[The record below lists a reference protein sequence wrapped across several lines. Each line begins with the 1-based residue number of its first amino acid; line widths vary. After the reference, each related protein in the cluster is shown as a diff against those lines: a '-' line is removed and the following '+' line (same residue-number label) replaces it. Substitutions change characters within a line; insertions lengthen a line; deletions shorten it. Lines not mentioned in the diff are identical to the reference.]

1 MKDSAKTLAIVFALV
16 ITAALS
22 GCSSKNDTSYFYDVV
37 DATSAVQSYEG
48 VTEVN
53 IKGFYGDDEI
63 TVNLMRDMSLI
74 VEPFFADINE
84 KSSIRYSENEPEVK
98 TARLVVDSTDS
109 ADMVYLY
116 DNDKWLKESVTV
128 EDLRNEVSKCDVIES
143 GIMLMKS
150 AYDIQK
156 LGSEEINGEKA
167 DVYEGL
173 IPNVM
178 ISDVLD
184 ITGAAYKFKTDWDSS
199 YYENSGD
206 LPVTLWVNSEN
217 IIIGYELDITNVM
230 QNIVDRFYEEN
241 DLSDTYED
249 IKFESFKAKGTVSEY
264 NNEIE
269 RAIPEEALNADYFT
283 ADDVNLE
290 NQ

>member
-48 VTEVN
+48 ITEVN
-53 IKGFYGDDEI
+53 IKGCYGDDEI

-178 ISDVLD
+178 IADVLD

-199 YYENSGD
+199 YYEDSGD

-269 RAIPEEALNADYFT
+269 RIVPEEALNADYFT
-283 ADDVNLE
+283 ADDENVE

>member
-178 ISDVLD
+178 IADVLD

-199 YYENSGD
+199 YYEDSGD

-264 NNEIE
+264 NNEIN
-269 RAIPEEALNADYFT
+269 RVIPEEALNADYFT
-283 ADDVNLE
+283 ADDGNLE

>member
-22 GCSSKNDTSYFYDVV
+22 GCSSKKDTSYFYDVV

-48 VTEVN
+48 ITEVN
-53 IKGFYGDDEI
+53 IKGFYGNDEI
-63 TVNLMRDMSLI
+63 TVDLMRDMSLI

-84 KSSIRYSENEPEVK
+84 KLSICYSENEPEVK

-269 RAIPEEALNADYFT
+269 RIVPEEALNADYFT
-283 ADDVNLE
+283 ADDENVE

>member
-48 VTEVN
+48 VTELN

-63 TVNLMRDMSLI
+63 TVDLMRDMSLI

-84 KSSIRYSENEPEVK
+84 KSSIRYSENEPEVE

-178 ISDVLD
+178 IADVLE

-249 IKFESFKAKGTVSEY
+249 IKFESFKAKGIVSEY

-269 RAIPEEALNADYFT
+269 RTVPKEALDADYFT
-283 ADDVNLE
+283 ADDGNLE

>member
-1 MKDSAKTLAIVFALV
+1 MRPQRYSP
-16 ITAALS
+16 
-22 GCSSKNDTSYFYDVV
+22 
-37 DATSAVQSYEG
+37 
-48 VTEVN
+48 

-63 TVNLMRDMSLI
+63 TVDLMRDMSLI

-84 KSSIRYSENEPEVK
+84 KSSICYSENEPEVK

-264 NNEIE
+264 NNKID
-269 RAIPEEALNADYFT
+269 RVIPEEALNADYFT
-283 ADDVNLE
+283 ADDGNLE

>member
-48 VTEVN
+48 ITEVN

-178 ISDVLD
+178 IADVLD

-199 YYENSGD
+199 YYEDSGD

-269 RAIPEEALNADYFT
+269 RIVPEEALNADYFT
-283 ADDVNLE
+283 ADDENVE

>member
-22 GCSSKNDTSYFYDVV
+22 GCSSKKDTSYFYDVV

-48 VTEVN
+48 ITEVN

-84 KSSIRYSENEPEVK
+84 KSSICYSENEPEVK

-230 QNIVDRFYEEN
+230 QNIVDKFYAEN

-269 RAIPEEALNADYFT
+269 RTVPEEALNADYFT
-283 ADDVNLE
+283 ADDENVE

>member
-84 KSSIRYSENEPEVK
+84 KSSICYSENEPEVK

-178 ISDVLD
+178 IADVLD

-264 NNEIE
+264 NNEID

-283 ADDVNLE
+283 ADDENVE

>member
-16 ITAALS
+16 ITASLS

-53 IKGFYGDDEI
+53 IKGFYGDNEI

-84 KSSIRYSENEPEVK
+84 KSSICYCENEPEVK

-178 ISDVLD
+178 ISDVLE

-269 RAIPEEALNADYFT
+269 RTVPKEALNADYFT
-283 ADDVNLE
+283 ADDGNLE

>member
-22 GCSSKNDTSYFYDVV
+22 GCSSKKDTSYFYYVV

-178 ISDVLD
+178 IADVLD

-199 YYENSGD
+199 YYEDSGD

-264 NNEIE
+264 NNEID

-283 ADDVNLE
+283 ADDENVE

>member
-22 GCSSKNDTSYFYDVV
+22 GCSSKKDTSYFYDVV

-48 VTEVN
+48 ITEVN

-84 KSSIRYSENEPEVK
+84 KSSICYSENEPEVK

-264 NNEIE
+264 NNEID

-283 ADDVNLE
+283 ADDENVE

>member
-22 GCSSKNDTSYFYDVV
+22 GCSSKKDTSYFYDVV

-48 VTEVN
+48 ITEVN

-63 TVNLMRDMSLI
+63 TVNIMRDMSLI

-264 NNEIE
+264 NNEID

-283 ADDVNLE
+283 ADDENVE

>member
-22 GCSSKNDTSYFYDVV
+22 GCSSKKDTSYFYDVV

-48 VTEVN
+48 ITEVN

-63 TVNLMRDMSLI
+63 TVDLMRDTSLI

-84 KSSIRYSENEPEVK
+84 KSSIRYCENEPEVK

-178 ISDVLD
+178 IADVLD

-264 NNEIE
+264 NNKID
-269 RAIPEEALNADYFT
+269 RVIPEEALNADYFT
-283 ADDVNLE
+283 ADDENVE

>member
-48 VTEVN
+48 VTELN

-63 TVNLMRDMSLI
+63 TVDLMRDMSLI

-84 KSSIRYSENEPEVK
+84 KSSICYYENEPEVE

-178 ISDVLD
+178 IADVLD

-264 NNEIE
+264 NNEID

-283 ADDVNLE
+283 ADDGNLE

>member
-22 GCSSKNDTSYFYDVV
+22 GCSSKKDTSYFYDVV

-48 VTEVN
+48 ITEVN

-84 KSSIRYSENEPEVK
+84 KSSICYSENEPEVK

-178 ISDVLD
+178 IADVLD

>member
-1 MKDSAKTLAIVFALV
+1 M
-16 ITAALS
+16 
-22 GCSSKNDTSYFYDVV
+22 

-48 VTEVN
+48 VTELN

-63 TVNLMRDMSLI
+63 TVDLMRDMSLI

-84 KSSIRYSENEPEVK
+84 KSSIRYSKNEPEVK

-178 ISDVLD
+178 IADVLD

-264 NNEIE
+264 NNKID
-269 RAIPEEALNADYFT
+269 RVIPEEALNADYFT
-283 ADDVNLE
+283 ADDGNLE

>member
-48 VTEVN
+48 VTELN

-63 TVNLMRDMSLI
+63 TVDLMRDMSLI

-84 KSSIRYSENEPEVK
+84 KSSICYSENEPEVK

-178 ISDVLD
+178 IADVLD

-230 QNIVDRFYEEN
+230 QNIVDRFYAEN

-264 NNEIE
+264 NNEID

-283 ADDVNLE
+283 ADDGNLE

>member
-22 GCSSKNDTSYFYDVV
+22 GCSSKKDTSYFYDVV

-48 VTEVN
+48 ITEVN

-84 KSSIRYSENEPEVK
+84 KSSICYSENEPEVK

-178 ISDVLD
+178 IADVLD

-230 QNIVDRFYEEN
+230 QNIVDRFYAEN

-269 RAIPEEALNADYFT
+269 RTVPKEALDADYFT
-283 ADDVNLE
+283 ADDGNLE

>member
-48 VTEVN
+48 ITEVN
-53 IKGFYGDDEI
+53 IKGFYGNDEI
-63 TVNLMRDMSLI
+63 TVDLMRDMSLI

-84 KSSIRYSENEPEVK
+84 KSSICYSENEPEVK

-178 ISDVLD
+178 IADVLD

-199 YYENSGD
+199 YYEDSGD

-249 IKFESFKAKGTVSEY
+249 IKFESFKARGTVSEY
-264 NNEIE
+264 NNEIN
-269 RAIPEEALNADYFT
+269 RVIPEEALNADYFT
-283 ADDVNLE
+283 ADDGNLE

>member
-22 GCSSKNDTSYFYDVV
+22 GCSSKKDTSYFYDVV

-48 VTEVN
+48 ITEVN

-84 KSSIRYSENEPEVK
+84 KSSICYSENEPEVK

-178 ISDVLD
+178 IADVLD

-230 QNIVDRFYEEN
+230 QNIVDRFYAEN

-264 NNEIE
+264 NNEID

-283 ADDVNLE
+283 ADDGNLE

>member
-98 TARLVVDSTDS
+98 TARLVVDSTDR
-109 ADMVYLY
+109 ADMGYLY
-116 DNDKWLKESVTV
+116 DNDKWLKESDTG
-128 EDLRNEVSKCDVIES
+128 EDLRNAVSKCDVIES

-264 NNEIE
+264 NNKID
-269 RAIPEEALNADYFT
+269 RVIPEEALNADYFT
-283 ADDVNLE
+283 ADDGNLE